1 MVLQSNR
8 TKRKEVKAMR
18 QTLLRLLKDES
29 GQLTGQMGKGPM
41 GGWEVALLILAILGV
56 GALIGCGFLAR
67 ALPG

>member
-1 MVLQSNR
+1 
-8 TKRKEVKAMR
+8 MR
-18 QTLLRLLKDES
+18 QTFLSLLKDES